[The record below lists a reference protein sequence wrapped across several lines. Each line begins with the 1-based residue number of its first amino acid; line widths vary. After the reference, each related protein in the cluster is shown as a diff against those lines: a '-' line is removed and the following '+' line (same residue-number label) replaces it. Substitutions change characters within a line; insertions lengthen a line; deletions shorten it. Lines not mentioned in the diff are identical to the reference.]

1 MKKQLLHSGWQLT
14 TVGKNDT
21 IPATVPGSVYND
33 LLNAGRMEDPYWRDN
48 EMKALALMDE
58 DYRYNTTF
66 DVNADVLN
74 SERVLLRC
82 EGKNDRQ
89 VIKNNT
95 SRFAHNCEQGIQNCP
110 LA

>member
-82 EGKNDRQ
+82 EGLDTIADIVLNGEKIASVCNHAPH
-89 VIKNNT
+89 V
-95 SRFAHNCEQGIQNCP
+95 GI
-110 LA
+110 